1 MTGMVQGGWGY
12 VYGAYAI
19 TWGAW
24 VLYGV
29 SLYLRSRE
37 KKEGS

>member
-1 MTGMVQGGWGY
+1 MTGMVEGGWGY

-19 TWGAW
+19 TWIAW
-24 VLYGV
+24 VLYAV
-29 SLYLRSRE
+29 SLYVRSQ